1 VEKPNEGGTQSSSP
15 LGDRR
20 PSQITGRR
28 NSSESPA
35 AVKQRKEMNDL
46 QRFNDALAMS
56 SSSKDEGGVAWEGGR
71 AGTSQRNSLNKF
83 DLDGGEEEIESAW
96 CTRDNILGVKV
107 NDELVN
113 FDCYLLL
120 TSLLHV
126 SWTQ

>member
-1 VEKPNEGGTQSSSP
+1 MEKPNEGGTLSSSP

-56 SSSKDEGGVAWEGGR
+56 SSSKDENGVAWEGGR
-71 AGTSQRNSLNKF
+71 AGASQRNSLNKF

-113 FDCYLLL
+113 F
-120 TSLLHV
+120 
-126 SWTQ
+126 